1 MVRGRALLPRQ
12 TRLVG
17 LLMDTERMTK
27 ILLEVVNGVP
37 APAEES
43 DEDRRMRAT
52 LTLHLAA
59 VHAKG
64 GRVDIPHELP

>member
-1 MVRGRALLPRQ
+1 
-12 TRLVG
+12 
-17 LLMDTERMTK
+17 MDTERMTK